1 LHTQLFKRPTRGSDE
16 LAVLAKDLSTAVV
29 TDETN
34 LGESLGALRR
44 QLDTDLAGLQADGR
58 PEVRKADLAGA
69 ELFAQAPGR
78 ILIVDDDAA
87 VRRFLA
93 DALAGA
99 GYDVHDVASGWEA
112 RQALERDTIALLLTE
127 VSMPRETGL
136 DLIRFTMSEHPAT
149 ATLLMSALEDPGI
162 ARAAID
168 LGAYGFLSKPV
179 SRSAAL
185 IGVMNALQRRDVEAR
200 ERAERAELERAV
212 AGRTRALA
220 EALARLEVAAEQGR
234 RLQVETIERWA
245 QAAEYREPGIAR
257 HVKRM
262 SRYCGVLGRT
272 LGLQLG
278 SIELASVL
286 HDVGKSRIP
295 DSILLKPGPLTADE
309 RLAIET
315 HADIGYEMLRD
326 SGSGVLDLAA
336 VIARTHHEKF
346 DGSGYPRGLAG
357 AEIPIEGRIAAVA
370 DVFDALTCDRA
381 YRQAWSLESTVAWM
395 TRERGKHFDPTVLDA
410 LLSSMD
416 EIQAI
421 RSELTTG

>member
-1 LHTQLFKRPTRGSDE
+1 
-16 LAVLAKDLSTAVV
+16 LAKDLSTAVV

-44 QLDTDLAGLQADGR
+44 QLDTDLAGLQPDERSALR
-58 PEVRKADLAGA
+58 EASLAGA
-69 ELFAQAPGR
+69 EPFAQAPGR
-78 ILIVDDDAA
+78 ILVVDDDAA
-87 VRRFLA
+87 VRRLVA
-93 DALAGA
+93 EALAGA

-112 RQALERDTIALLLTE
+112 RQALEHNTIALLLTE

-136 DLIRFTMSEHPAT
+136 DLIRFTISEHPAT

-179 SRSAAL
+179 SRSAVL
-185 IGVMNALQRRDVEAR
+185 IGVMNALQRRDAEAR
-200 ERAERAELERAV
+200 ERAERAELEHAV
-212 AGRTRALA
+212 AVRTGALA
-220 EALARLEVAAEQGR
+220 EALARLEGAAEQGR

-326 SGSGVLDLAA
+326 SGSSVLDLAA
-336 VIARTHHEKF
+336 MIARTHHEKF

-410 LLSSMD
+410 LLTSMD

>member
-1 LHTQLFKRPTRGSDE
+1 
-16 LAVLAKDLSTAVV
+16 LAKDLSTAVV

-44 QLDTDLAGLQADGR
+44 QLDTDLAGLQPDERSAPREAG
-58 PEVRKADLAGA
+58 LAGA
-69 ELFAQAPGR
+69 EPFAQAPGR
-78 ILIVDDDAA
+78 ILVVDDDAA
-87 VRRFLA
+87 VRRLVA
-93 DALAGA
+93 EALAGA

-112 RQALERDTIALLLTE
+112 RQALEHNTIALLLTE

-136 DLIRFTMSEHPAT
+136 DLIRFTISEHPAT

-179 SRSAAL
+179 SRSAVL
-185 IGVMNALQRRDVEAR
+185 IGVMNALQRRDAEAR
-200 ERAERAELERAV
+200 ERAERAELEHAV
-212 AGRTRALA
+212 AVRTGALA
-220 EALARLEVAAEQGR
+220 EALARLEGAAEQGR

-326 SGSGVLDLAA
+326 SGSSVLDLAA
-336 VIARTHHEKF
+336 MIARTHHEKF

-410 LLSSMD
+410 LLTSMD

>member
-1 LHTQLFKRPTRGSDE
+1 M
-16 LAVLAKDLSTAVV
+16 

-44 QLDTDLAGLQADGR
+44 QLDTDLAGLQPDERSALREAG
-58 PEVRKADLAGA
+58 PAGA
-69 ELFAQAPGR
+69 EPFAQAPGR
-78 ILIVDDDAA
+78 ILVVDDDAT
-87 VRRFLA
+87 VRRLVA

-112 RQALERDTIALLLTE
+112 RQALEHNTIALLLTE

-136 DLIRFTMSEHPAT
+136 DLIRFTISEHPAT

-179 SRSAAL
+179 SRSAVL
-185 IGVMNALQRRDVEAR
+185 IGVMNALQRRDAEAR
-200 ERAERAELERAV
+200 ERAERAELEHAV
-212 AGRTRALA
+212 AVRTGALA
-220 EALARLEVAAEQGR
+220 EALARLEGAAEQGR

-326 SGSGVLDLAA
+326 SGSSVLDLAA
-336 VIARTHHEKF
+336 MIARTHHEKF

-410 LLSSMD
+410 LLTSMD
-416 EIQAI
+416 EIQTI

>member
-1 LHTQLFKRPTRGSDE
+1 
-16 LAVLAKDLSTAVV
+16 V
-29 TDETN
+29 TDDAN
-34 LGESLGALRR
+34 LGASLSALRR
-44 QLDTDLAGLQADGR
+44 QLEDELAAPAPDGGR
-58 PEVRKADLAGA
+58 EPREARFETGLAGA
-69 ELFAQAPGR
+69 EPLAQTPGR
-78 ILIVDDDAA
+78 ILVVDDDPA

-93 DALAGA
+93 DTLANA
-99 GYDVHDVASGWEA
+99 GYDVHDVATGWEA
-112 RQALERDTIALLLTE
+112 RYALEHDTIALLLSE

-136 DLIRFTMSEHPAT
+136 DLIRFAISEHPRT

-162 ARAAID
+162 ARAAMD
-168 LGAYGFLSKPV
+168 FGASGFLSKPV
-179 SRSAAL
+179 SRSAVL
-185 IGVMNALQRRDVEAR
+185 IGVMNALRRRDVEAR
-200 ERAERAELERAV
+200 ERADREQLERDATL
-212 AGRTRALA
+212 RTTALA
-220 EALARLEVAAEQGR
+220 EALTRLEVAADQGR
-234 RLQVETIERWA
+234 VLQVETIQRWA

-272 LGLQLG
+272 FGLHVETL
-278 SIELASVL
+278 ELASVL
-286 HDVGKSRIP
+286 HDVGKARIP

-315 HADIGYEMLRD
+315 HADIGYEMLRN
-326 SGSGVLDLAA
+326 SGSSVLDLAA

-357 AEIPIEGRIAAVA
+357 ADIPIEGRIAAVA

-381 YRQAWSLESTVAWM
+381 YRQAWSLESTISWM
-395 TRERGKHFDPTVLDA
+395 TRERGKHFDPSVLDA
-410 LLSSMD
+410 LLASMD